1 MRNLPPLHA
10 LRAFEAAARHL
21 HFGRAA
27 EELHLDPT
35 AISHQVRK
43 LEELLDVTLFQ
54 RRPRPLQLTEKGAEL
69 YPEIC
74 GALDRMAAAVASVR
88 KEEPGP
94 LVVSMTMAFAAEWFT
109 PRLAALRA
117 ETGLDITV
125 HADNRTV
132 DLHGKGIDLAVR
144 SAERPNTDAVWRP
157 LFEDRLIAVAAPMLI
172 EKYGPPANDTDLL
185 AMPLI
190 QYHWTS
196 SRRGSLGWYQ
206 WLAQAG
212 LKAEDML
219 IAATFTEE
227 SHAVQAALSGLGVAL
242 LSERLIA
249 ARLQS
254 GELFRIGENAL
265 PAPSFWAVYRNDHA
279 RSNDLTLLVEQ
290 LSASWATRAKPPVAS
305 NQG

>member
-117 ETGLDITV
+117 ETELDITV

-196 SRRGSLGWYQ
+196 SRRDSLGWNQ

-212 LKAEDML
+212 LKAENML

-279 RSNDLTLLVEQ
+279 RSNDLTLLVER